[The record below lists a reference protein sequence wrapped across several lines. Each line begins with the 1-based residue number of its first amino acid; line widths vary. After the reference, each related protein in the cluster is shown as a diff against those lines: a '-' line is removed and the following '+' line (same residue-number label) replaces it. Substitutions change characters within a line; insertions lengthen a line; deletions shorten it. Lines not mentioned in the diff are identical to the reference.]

1 MKEEHAAVIA
11 APCQSI
17 RTHVDGQLAVGACVV
32 RAVGLG
38 KRIDGRGVLA
48 GITFEVFGGA
58 FVGLLGANGAGKSTL
73 LRVLATL
80 TAPTE
85 GRLELFGLA
94 GPARR
99 PDLRARLGLIGHQ
112 PMLYRDLTVLENL
125 EFFGR
130 LYGVA
135 DVRGRAM
142 DLLDQVNLTDRA
154 GDSVASLSRGMAQ
167 RIAIARA
174 LMHRPDLLLADE
186 PFTGLDAPSSQRLSR
201 LLHEL
206 REGGCTVVL
215 AHHHVAET
223 LAMTDRVLV
232 LREGRLVL
240 DQESRRAEAAGI
252 LAEIGA
258 RP

>member
-1 MKEEHAAVIA
+1 M
-11 APCQSI
+11 
-17 RTHVDGQLAVGACVV
+17 V
-32 RAVGLG
+32 RADGLG

-48 GITFEVFGGA
+48 GISFEVRGGEV
-58 FVGLLGANGAGKSTL
+58 VGLLGANGAGKSTL
-73 LRVLATL
+73 LRVLAAL
-80 TAPTE
+80 TPPTE
-85 GRLELFGLA
+85 GRLELFGDA

-99 PDLRARLGLIGHQ
+99 ADLRARVGLIGHQ
-112 PMLYRDLTVLENL
+112 SMLYRDLTVRENL

-130 LYGVA
+130 LYGLGDA
-135 DVRGRAM
+135 RDRATE
-142 DLLDQVNLTDRA
+142 LLDRVELADRA
-154 GDSVASLSRGMAQ
+154 GDAVASLSRGMAQ
-167 RIAIARA
+167 RAAIARA
-174 LMHRPDLLLADE
+174 LMHRPALLLADE

-201 LLHEL
+201 LLDEL
-206 REGGCTVVL
+206 RAGGCTIVL

-240 DQESRRAEAAGI
+240 DHESRRAEAADI

>member
-1 MKEEHAAVIA
+1 MIA
-11 APCQSI
+11 APVQSI
-17 RTHVDGQLAVGACVV
+17 RTPAHDQRAAGPCVV
-32 RAVGLG
+32 RADGLG

-48 GITFEVFGGA
+48 GISFEVRGGEV
-58 FVGLLGANGAGKSTL
+58 VGLLGANGAGKSTL
-73 LRVLATL
+73 LRVLAAL
-80 TAPTE
+80 TPPTE
-85 GRLELFGLA
+85 GRLELFGDA

-99 PDLRARLGLIGHQ
+99 ADLRARVGLIGHQ
-112 PMLYRDLTVLENL
+112 SMLYRDLTVRENL

-130 LYGVA
+130 LYGLGDA
-135 DVRGRAM
+135 RDRATE
-142 DLLDQVNLTDRA
+142 LLDRVELADRA
-154 GDSVASLSRGMAQ
+154 GDAVASLSRGMAQ
-167 RIAIARA
+167 RAAIARA
-174 LMHRPDLLLADE
+174 LMHRPALLLADE

-201 LLHEL
+201 LLDEL
-206 REGGCTVVL
+206 RAGGCTIVL

-240 DQESRRAEAAGI
+240 DHESRRAEAADI